1 MKSDMQLKPDIL
13 PEPGKPCESW
23 QLPASKKQGKPMYL
37 WEPWKRSK
45 PLEPGEPIEV
55 GDAVE
60 AEDVVRSVELIKYME
75 AGEVGGAVGEVKVIG
90 IVAAGARN
98 PNVAMAL
105 AAEILAKIQI

>member
-1 MKSDMQLKPDIL
+1 
-13 PEPGKPCESW
+13 
-23 QLPASKKQGKPMYL
+23 
-37 WEPWKRSK
+37 
-45 PLEPGEPIEV
+45 
-55 GDAVE
+55 
-60 AEDVVRSVELIKYME
+60 ME